1 MKIFKIRA
9 TEEYSDSFFNIFPAE
24 DFVPDW
30 YRKSPSKIKGE
41 STELLISAP
50 YSVTS
55 TYKKCTPILDAITSG
70 YVVALSADIE
80 VILKDD
86 GSPYIMWR
94 TMRDIISF
102 HSAEQWEG
110 LPCPNGYFP
119 FVYKWNN
126 QFTINTPSGYSLLF
140 TKPFNRFDLPFES
153 VSGIVDT
160 DAYDMPVNFP
170 FFIKK
175 GFTGIIPKGT
185 PIAQIIP
192 IKRESWGREHIEYDK
207 DFHMIA
213 IDRFRS
219 TIKRSYKNNFWNR
232 KIYK

>member
-1 MKIFKIRA
+1 MKNLKIRA
-9 TEEYSDSFFNIFPAE
+9 TEKHSDSFFNIYPAE
-24 DFVPDW
+24 NFVPEW
-30 YRKSPSKIKGE
+30 YRTSSSKMKGLT
-41 STELLISAP
+41 TELLIDAP
-50 YSVTS
+50 YSTTS

-70 YVVALSADIE
+70 YIVALSADIE

-102 HSAEQWEG
+102 HSSEQWDG
-110 LPCPNGYFP
+110 MPCPDGYFP

-126 QFTINTPSGYSLLF
+126 QFTITTPSGYSLLF

-160 DAYDMPVNFP
+160 DSYDMPVNFP

-175 GFTGIIPKGT
+175 GFTGIIEKGT
-185 PIAQIIP
+185 PITQIVP
-192 IKRESWGREHIEYDK
+192 IKRDSWNRTHVDYDEN
-207 DFHMIA
+207 FHLIA
-213 IDRFRS
+213 MDKFRS
-219 TIKRSYKNNFWNR
+219 TIKRSYKNNFWHR
-232 KIYK
+232 KVYK

>member
-1 MKIFKIRA
+1 MKILKIKA

-24 DFVPDW
+24 NFIPEW
-30 YRKSPSKIKGE
+30 YRKSSSKIKGT
-41 STELLISAP
+41 STELSINAP

-55 TYKKCTPILDAITSG
+55 TYKKCTPILDAMTCG
-70 YVVALSADIE
+70 YMVALSADIE

-94 TMRDIISF
+94 TVRDIISF
-102 HSAEQWEG
+102 HTPEQWDG
-110 LPCPNGYFP
+110 MPCPDGYFP
-119 FVYKWNN
+119 FLYKWNN
-126 QFTINTPSGYSLLF
+126 QFTMNTPKEYSLLF
-140 TKPFNRFDLPFES
+140 VNPLNRSDLVFIS
-153 VSGIVDT
+153 ISGLVDS
-160 DAYDMPVNFP
+160 DLYKLPVQFP

-192 IKRESWGREHIEYDK
+192 IKRESWSREHIKYDK
-207 DFHMIA
+207 NFYMVELDK
-213 IDRFRS
+213 FRS

-232 KIYK
+232 KVYK